1 MVVFVPAH
9 DMQALPAFQPRFPN
23 GIHGYTNLYTVNP
36 IEQAAKNDT
45 ADKSV
50 TGEVKNESGPTV
62 GNKAQSV
69 KPSNSPTA
77 STPEDIH
84 DNNTVGIDDIAVISK
99 ALGHKSLASTLHY
112 IGATQAKVDNFAD
125 KYSLGELV

>member
-50 TGEVKNESGPTV
+50 TGEVKMNQVLLLEI
-62 GNKAQSV
+62 K
-69 KPSNSPTA
+69 
-77 STPEDIH
+77 H
-84 DNNTVGIDDIAVISK
+84 K
-99 ALGHKSLASTLHY
+99 ALSLQIAQQQARLKIYTTITLLGLT
-112 IGATQAKVDNFAD
+112 I
-125 KYSLGELV
+125 SL